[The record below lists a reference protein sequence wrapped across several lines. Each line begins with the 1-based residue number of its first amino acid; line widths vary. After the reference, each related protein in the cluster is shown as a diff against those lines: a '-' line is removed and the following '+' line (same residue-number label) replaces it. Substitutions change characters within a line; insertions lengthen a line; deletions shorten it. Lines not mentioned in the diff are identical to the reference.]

1 MITEDAVEK
10 LKEANVSVLEIDLI
24 MKLDLDINT
33 FKLKPDKDEQIHSN
47 KRH

>member
-10 LKEANVSVLEIDLI
+10 LKETNLSVLEFDLI
-24 MKLDLDINT
+24 MKLNLDINT
-33 FKLKPDKDEQIHSN
+33 FRLKPDKDEQVHSN

>member
-10 LKEANVSVLEIDLI
+10 LKETTLSVLEFDLI
-24 MKLDLDINT
+24 MKLNLDIDT
-33 FKLKPDKDEQIHSN
+33 FKLKPDKDEQVHSN

>member
-10 LKEANVSVLEIDLI
+10 LKETNLSVLEIDLI

>member
-1 MITEDAVEK
+1 MITEDAVDK
-10 LKEANVSVLEIDLI
+10 LKETNLSVLEIDLI

>member
-10 LKEANVSVLEIDLI
+10 LKELN
-24 MKLDLDINT
+24 LDINT
-33 FKLKPDKDEQIHSN
+33 FRLKPDKDEQVHSN

>member
-10 LKEANVSVLEIDLI
+10 LKEANISVLEIDLI